1 MKLTRKE
8 MSKMSMPGFTAEHSL
23 YRSDRQFYTST
34 TDTFGLSDVEVR
46 PQLVCHVVAGGNLI
60 CGDPPF
66 GGSGSFGGD
75 KSVPQCRAA
84 CLRRFR
90 GAAKLTALRACLAEC

>member
-1 MKLTRKE
+1 MKLINRKE
-8 MSKMSMPGFTAEHSL
+8 CEMSMPGFSAEQSL
-23 YRSDRQFYTST
+23 YRSDRQFQTSAAHS
-34 TDTFGLSDVEVR
+34 FGLSNVEVR
-46 PQLVCHVVAGGNLI
+46 PQLVCHVVAGGDLV

-75 KSVPQCRAA
+75 KSFPQCRAA

-90 GAAKLTALRACLAEC
+90 GAANLAALRACLAEC